1 MSNISNAKK
10 KLKKVW
16 LTWAHFTRNLRSF
29 QSDSQLTHLILDIHM
44 FFTSLVLVLR
54 LLREIEMS
62 LTPCELYVAFQLT
75 FALRSAPTLRRLL
88 ESIMRRFTSKLFNQR
103 AETALTE
110 KESATVTC
118 TYRNVSTAHRAES
131 KLSTSRQV
139 INNDNGNNNLE
150 AGDTHI

>member
-1 MSNISNAKK
+1 MSDSSNAKK
-10 KLKKVW
+10 KKKSMTH
-16 LTWAHFTRNLRSF
+16 LSSFHSNLRSF
-29 QSDSQLTHLILDIHM
+29 QSDTQLTHLILDNPM
-44 FFTSLVLVLR
+44 FFTSLVLELR
-54 LLREIEMS
+54 LLQEMKMS
-62 LTPCELYVAFQLT
+62 LTPGEPYVAFQLT
-75 FALRSAPTLRRLL
+75 FAQRSAPILHRLL
-88 ESIMRRFTSKLFNQR
+88 ESIMRRFMSKFFNQR